1 MRCEAQGVARRRQ
14 FIHMKEQWMGS
25 RLNPYISFDGNAR
38 QAMKFYQEVFG
49 GELEVSTA
57 TDSGPANSDSADA
70 FDADKV
76 LHARLDTPDGY
87 TVMAWDVPKGVPY
100 RPGSGVAVYL
110 GGDDDELRVR
120 FERLSEGGTV
130 TMPLEKQ
137 PWGDEAGALVDRF
150 GITWMVNIGQG

>member
-1 MRCEAQGVARRRQ
+1 
-14 FIHMKEQWMGS
+14 MKEQCMGS

-38 QAMKFYQEVFG
+38 QAMKFYQEIFG

-57 TDSGPANSDSADA
+57 ADSGPADASDAA
-70 FDADKV
+70 KV

-87 TVMAWDVPKGVPY
+87 TVMAWDVPEGVPY
-100 RPGSGVAVYL
+100 RPGNDVAVYL
-110 GGDDDELRVR
+110 GGDDNELRVR

-130 TMPLEKQ
+130 TMPLEEQ

>member
-1 MRCEAQGVARRRQ
+1 
-14 FIHMKEQWMGS
+14 MGS

-38 QAMKFYQEVFG
+38 QAMTFYQEVFG

-57 TDSGPANSDSADA
+57 ADSSSADSP
-70 FDADKV
+70 DADKL

-87 TVMAWDVPKGVPY
+87 TVMAWDVPEGVPY
-100 RPGSGVAVYL
+100 RPGNDVAVYL
-110 GGDDDELRVR
+110 GGDDNELRVR
-120 FERLSEGGTV
+120 FERLSMGGTV

>member
-1 MRCEAQGVARRRQ
+1 
-14 FIHMKEQWMGS
+14 MGS

-57 TDSGPANSDSADA
+57 TDSGPANSDSADSGPA
-70 FDADKV
+70 DASDADKV

-87 TVMAWDVPKGVPY
+87 TVMAWDVPEGVPY
-100 RPGSGVAVYL
+100 RPGSDVAVYL